1 MKMKKAFTLA
11 EILLVV
17 AIIGTVSVL
26 TVNNAVKS
34 SNTAEKIT
42 KLRKTY
48 DILQTAIMAGM
59 DRYGHVYSWGYA
71 SNETTDEAL
80 NRSTI
85 NKALM
90 PFLKVEKDC
99 STGTGC
105 WTSTF
110 KPNLSSKTIDSNKM
124 YYKAILAN
132 GASIAITFVQM
143 QARTSYSA
151 AGTSL
156 YGDYPYDDQDCAWVY
171 IDVDGPNKGGCKL
184 GDDVFA
190 FAIMGS
196 HGLFPMGNNHSF
208 SNTANNHCPKT
219 GEYCTAWA
227 FYKGNQDYFK
237 CPDELSWTD
246 KNKAHCP
253 N

>member
-143 QARTSYSA
+143 QARVSYLA
-151 AGTSL
+151 GGTSL
-156 YGDYPYDDQDCAWVY
+156 
-171 IDVDGPNKGGCKL
+171 
-184 GDDVFA
+184 
-190 FAIMGS
+190 
-196 HGLFPMGNNHSF
+196 
-208 SNTANNHCPKT
+208 
-219 GEYCTAWA
+219 
-227 FYKGNQDYFK
+227 
-237 CPDELSWTD
+237 
-246 KNKAHCP
+246 
-253 N
+253 